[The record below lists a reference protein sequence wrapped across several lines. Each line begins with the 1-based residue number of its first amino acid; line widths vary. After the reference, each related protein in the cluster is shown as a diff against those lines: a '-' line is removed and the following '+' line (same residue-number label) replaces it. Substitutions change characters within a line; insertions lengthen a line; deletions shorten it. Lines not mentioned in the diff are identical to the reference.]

1 VAHTGIQVGPD
12 IILAAVCAG
21 DGRRLEVEHGRVLAR
36 LGVVHRPRL
45 RNSRGVLGGRS
56 AFASVSLF
64 LVGVGFQVSNN
75 IAVLAAVETF
85 TNDLDRAGKIA
96 VWLGRNSFIIL
107 VRYGFRNL
115 YRPIEKNMLMRLGR
129 AASARKII
137 ASGGRT

>member
-1 VAHTGIQVGPD
+1 M
-12 IILAAVCAG
+12 
-21 DGRRLEVEHGRVLAR
+21 
-36 LGVVHRPRL
+36 
-45 RNSRGVLGGRS
+45 
-56 AFASVSLF
+56 
-64 LVGVGFQVSNN
+64 SNN